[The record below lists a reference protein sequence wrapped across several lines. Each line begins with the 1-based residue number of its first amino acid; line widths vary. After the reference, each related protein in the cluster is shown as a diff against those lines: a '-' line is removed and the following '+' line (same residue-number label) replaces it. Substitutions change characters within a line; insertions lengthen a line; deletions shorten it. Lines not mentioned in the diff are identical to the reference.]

1 MRMNKAWRTGG
12 SVKIKPG
19 VFWSVEE
26 TPGSSET
33 HWAYCNNPSYE
44 NATLS
49 MMKHHQIPSSKQLLG
64 WEAEKARRHRAG
76 LK

>member
-44 NATLS
+44 NATLF
-49 MMKHHQIPSSKQLLG
+49 MMKHH
-64 WEAEKARRHRAG
+64 
-76 LK
+76 